1 MHKQSTQRSYCA
13 ERLGHFY
20 EWTAPFTMRQTAAAS
35 HYVKHTPTILAPT
48 WRTSTAN
55 CRPSVTAAS
64 SRHYAVKAI
73 RYRWRKASTKPQKCP
88 SFHATSAW
96 VPHAGCGYDGQRR
109 AGGAA
114 AGLFRRQRA
123 APPLQLQRSEPE
135 VCGTQYFNRRLVRVH
150 RISPLKF
157 QDIVF
162 HRRMR
167 VCYLQRNEDEI
178 KGVTKR

>member
-1 MHKQSTQRSYCA
+1 MHKQSTQRSYYA

-73 RYRWRKASTKPQKCP
+73 RYRCRKASTKPQKCP

-96 VPHAGCGYDGQRR
+96 VPHAGCGYGGQRR
-109 AGGAA
+109 GGCWAVPSSAPRPAA
-114 AGLFRRQRA
+114 RA
-123 APPLQLQRSEPE
+123 SVPSEPQ
-135 VCGTQYFNRRLVRVH
+135 VCGIQ
-150 RISPLKF
+150 IF
-157 QDIVF
+157 QPQT
-162 HRRMR
+162 RPRPQWR
-167 VCYLQRNEDEI
+167 
-178 KGVTKR
+178 